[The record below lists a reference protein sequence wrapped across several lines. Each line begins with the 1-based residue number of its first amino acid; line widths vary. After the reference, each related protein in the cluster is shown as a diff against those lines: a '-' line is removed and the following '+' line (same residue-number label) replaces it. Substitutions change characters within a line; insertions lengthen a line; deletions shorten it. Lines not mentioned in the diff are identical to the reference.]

1 MKPLDEQT
9 ILKSIEKT
17 KKVVTIEDGICEGGL
32 ATVTLECI
40 QKHDLHNIKIKNFGY
55 PDKFIKHGKVEEI
68 EKIYGLDK
76 ETIKKRLDKAEK
88 KYGAKIINTDFVI
101 VISKFIDDPSHV
113 FALQIKQIQ
122 SILCRYFFNFFCL
135 ETR

>member
-1 MKPLDEQT
+1 MTLISGTAFAICSKSKGHNAPVAGSLT
-9 ILKSIEKT
+9 IPM
-17 KKVVTIEDGICEGGL
+17 VPPV
-32 ATVTLECI
+32 
-40 QKHDLHNIKIKNFGY
+40 Y
-55 PDKFIKHGKVEEI
+55 
-68 EKIYGLDK
+68 
-76 ETIKKRLDKAEK
+76 
-88 KYGAKIINTDFVI
+88 IINTDFVI